1 MAEEASELTISQI
14 AAQVAEKFGP
24 AVTKAGKEGDISDF
38 KALFTPGVVEVVLQ
52 GSNGKEAC
60 FTIADDIPEATLDW
74 TTFFDGVTAELK
86 DQDYL
91 KTETQC
97 LGVLGPRCIMEQGRF
112 NTQGEVYFE
121 TVSVLTLNP
130 DGLIVA
136 YEAFT
141 DPMLKAMTDLAEPK
155 E

>member
-1 MAEEASELTISQI
+1 MTEESPEVTTSQI

-24 AVTKAGKEGDISDF
+24 AVTKAFKEGDSSDF
-38 KALFTPGVVEVVLQ
+38 RALFTPGIVEVVLQ
-52 GSNGKEAC
+52 GVNDKEAC
-60 FTIADDIPEATLDW
+60 FTVADDNPEATLDW
-74 TTFFDGVTAELK
+74 KTFIDQASAELQ

-91 KTETQC
+91 KTESQC

-112 NTQGEVYFE
+112 NTKGEVYLE
-121 TVSVLTLNP
+121 MVAVLTLNV

-136 YEAFT
+136 YEAFSE
-141 DPMLKAMTDLAEPK
+141 PLLKALTDNATTK

>member
-1 MAEEASELTISQI
+1 MTEEAPELTTSQI
-14 AAQVAEKFGP
+14 ASQIAEKFGP
-24 AVTKAGKEGDISDF
+24 AVTKCFKEGDISDF
-38 KALFTPGVVEVVLQ
+38 RALFTPGVVEVVLQ
-52 GSNGKEAC
+52 GVNDKEAC
-60 FTIADDIPEATLDW
+60 FTIADDNPEATLDW
-74 TTFFDGVTAELK
+74 KSFVDQATAELK

-91 KTETQC
+91 KTESQC

-112 NTQGEVYFE
+112 NTKGEVYFE
-121 TVSVLTLNP
+121 SVSVLTLSP

-141 DPMLKAMTDLAEPK
+141 DPMMKTMTDLAMSK